1 VTDIAAGSV
10 PRRMRVSIPYPVML
24 GLLLVAAAALYLGSE
39 LLGTQNQAETDF
51 GQLIGAIGLVII
63 VCRIMGEIVSRLGQ
77 PRVMGELLGGI
88 LLGPS
93 LIGALP
99 QIFPALCGSAGC
111 PPNWPFSATTLGGLR
126 AAAEVG
132 LVFYMFLVGL
142 ELDPTV
148 LRARAKQALAISLT
162 SVALPFSIGTVAA
175 IVLLGQGSLYGDA
188 TRPAA
193 FIVFMGVSM
202 SITAFPV
209 LARILVE
216 RRMVRGPIG
225 ALALACAAVDDVV
238 AWSLLALATV
248 FAAAGA
254 VATAAP
260 GAAPGAAK
268 APAPDPIAIVL
279 LAVAFCLLMAFLARP
294 ILARVAE
301 AYEESGHVPAGWVVV
316 VFVGILAAAFLSQR
330 VGIAT
335 IFGAFVVGLIMPR
348 HGGLTTDISNRLEDF
363 AVIVL
368 LPLFFVVSGMRTNIA
383 GHLGDP
389 SFWVLTAVLTA
400 IAIGGKWIG
409 ASVAARAT
417 GLDRQGSIAIGALMN
432 TRGLTELIVLNVGLT
447 LGVISQDLFT
457 ALVLMALITTFMTG
471 PALRL
476 IDRHGFLSVLPEVE
490 VEQARPSAAPPARA
504 LLVATQDDRNEAE
517 LIRLAKALASGPEP
531 REAILVRLIQP
542 SRLTTRYSPAQRAA
556 TAAAVELRGQA
567 DALIAGGVPARSVV
581 LMSARLDQD
590 LVRLANDPRVDLILA
605 DGRRSLA
612 REEVPGGAVGALLEQ
627 AASDVAILV
636 RKAVGVHIDMD
647 HPVVVPFGGSDHDW
661 AALEIGARIAD
672 AYGSRLRL
680 VGAREDDGARD
691 AGGLLASAALAVQG
705 VSGIAVEPVIVTDP
719 KEVLVGSADAGLL
732 VVGLSRRWRQEG
744 LGTMRRSLAI
754 EGQAPILFVR
764 RGTRGG
770 LLAPAQAMTQLGWSL
785 VGTPKP
791 PVSAG

>member
-1 VTDIAAGSV
+1 MTDLAVAVAPSRTRI
-10 PRRMRVSIPYPVML
+10 SIPYPVML

-39 LLGTQNQAETDF
+39 LLGTQNPAETDF
-51 GQLIGAIGLVII
+51 GQLIGAIGLVIV
-63 VCRIMGEIVSRLGQ
+63 VCRIMGEIVARLGQ
-77 PRVMGELLGGI
+77 PRVMGELIGGI
-88 LLGPS
+88 ILGPS

-99 QIFPALCGSAGC
+99 QAFPALCGAAAC
-111 PPNWPFSATTLGGLR
+111 PPNWPFSATTLAGLR
-126 AAAEVG
+126 SAAEVG

-142 ELDPTV
+142 ELDPSV

-162 SVALPFSIGTVAA
+162 SVAFPFVIGTIAA
-175 IVLLGQGSLYGDA
+175 IVLLNQGSLYGDA

-260 GAAPGAAK
+260 GAAKA

-279 LAVAFCLLMAFLARP
+279 LAIAFCLLMAFLARP
-294 ILARVAE
+294 ILARVAD

-348 HGGLTTDISNRLEDF
+348 HGGLTADISNRLEDF

-389 SFWVLTAVLTA
+389 TFWVLVLVLTA
-400 IAIGGKWIG
+400 IAIGGKWLG
-409 ASVAARAT
+409 ASVAARAS

-432 TRGLTELIVLNVGLT
+432 TRGLTELIVLNVGLS

-476 IDRHGFLSVLPEVE
+476 IDRRGLLSVLPEVE
-490 VEQARPSAAPPARA
+490 VERAAPATAPARA
-504 LLVATQDDRNEAE
+504 LLVASQDDRNEAE
-517 LIRLAKALASGPEP
+517 LVRLAKALASGPE
-531 REAILVRLIQP
+531 RHEAILVRLIQP
-542 SRLTTRYSPAQRAA
+542 SRITTRYSPAQRAA
-556 TAAAVELRGQA
+556 TAASVGLREQA
-567 DALIAGGVPARSVV
+567 DELIAAGIPARSVV
-581 LMSARLDQD
+581 LMSARLDED

-612 REEVPGGAVGALLEQ
+612 REEVPGGAVGALLER

-636 RKAVGVHIDMD
+636 RRAAGVRIDMD

-672 AYGSRLRL
+672 SYGSRLRL

-705 VSGIAVEPVIVTDP
+705 VSGIAVEPVLVDDP
-719 KEVLVGSADAGLL
+719 REVLVSSADAGLL

-744 LGTMRRSLAI
+744 LGSLRRSLAT
-754 EGQAPILFVR
+754 EGKAPMLFVR

-770 LLAPAQAMTQLGWSL
+770 LLVPAENMTQLNWSL
-785 VGTPKP
+785 VGTPAAPKP
-791 PVSAG
+791 